1 MGLEAEC
8 VFSGAESEMHV
19 LLLFGRLGLAGWTAT
34 RQRGLWFHQDMSVTF
49 LERFDVI
56 GKVLALQRT
65 GGSWSLTGHP
75 FTEEDTEAQRVEV
88 NFTTLGLSALNSPPV
103 SVLLVPF
110 PVWGRGRER
119 ECRCV
124 GSYSMTGALSFGT

>member
-75 FTEEDTEAQRVEV
+75 FTEEDTEAQRVEDRKS
-88 NFTTLGLSALNSPPV
+88 TRLNS
-103 SVLLVPF
+103 SH
-110 PVWGRGRER
+110 
-119 ECRCV
+119 
-124 GSYSMTGALSFGT
+124 T